1 MCSLYV
7 NNIFT
12 KGENLKIEMCCFEFY
27 KWPSVNIATTDNK
40 KKQLKKLTLAIN
52 SKTRGYCS
60 SRLPAVLGCNVDGI
74 EIAFQEVE

>member
-1 MCSLYV
+1 MTIMQDALRISNIKLCSLYV

-40 KKQLKKLTLAIN
+40 KKT
-52 SKTRGYCS
+52 T
-60 SRLPAVLGCNVDGI
+60 
-74 EIAFQEVE
+74 